1 MSVSSQLPRSYSYN
15 TSNHAYTGV
24 KATETR
30 TRFGPLTKS
39 ELIAARLDAESDEY
53 RSPVC
58 TRPALMWAYR
68 SVRCHDTSAYTHDDS
83 VQNQVRQVVGTI
95 ECVFLNIPA

>member
-68 SVRCHDTSAYTHDDS
+68 SVRCHDKLQHCTLTTTQFKIRSARWWG
-83 VQNQVRQVVGTI
+83 Q
-95 ECVFLNIPA
+95 

>member
-1 MSVSSQLPRSYSYN
+1 M
-15 TSNHAYTGV
+15 
-24 KATETR
+24 R
-30 TRFGPLTKS
+30 TPASKRQRRGPDSEGPLTKS

>member
-39 ELIAARLDAESDEY
+39 ELIAARLDAESD
-53 RSPVC
+53 
-58 TRPALMWAYR
+58 
-68 SVRCHDTSAYTHDDS
+68 
-83 VQNQVRQVVGTI
+83 
-95 ECVFLNIPA
+95 